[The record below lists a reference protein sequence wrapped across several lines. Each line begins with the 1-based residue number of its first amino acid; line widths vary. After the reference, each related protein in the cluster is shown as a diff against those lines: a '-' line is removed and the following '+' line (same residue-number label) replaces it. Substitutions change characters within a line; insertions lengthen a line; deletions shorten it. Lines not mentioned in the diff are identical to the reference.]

1 MRCIF
6 CKCESSDSQK
16 VEHIVPESLGNLSK
30 VLPIGVV
37 CDSCNQYFG
46 TKIEKPFFELEEI
59 KTLRFEVVIP
69 NKKNKVP
76 PVSCI
81 VNKTYPAKLHRDIN
95 RINCEVTSKLEFS
108 KAVREKIKLQDGQRV
123 LIEYASLPAS
133 TTIEPTIEVSR
144 LIAKIAVELLAFH
157 ILRAGENLDE
167 FIDDEVFDNIRRYAR
182 YGKPNMVWPCHIR
195 RIYHP
200 QKRWPEEGEPDNN
213 ITFEGMF
220 YSILPKG
227 YKKGHR
233 HPVPGSFLCVLAIWG
248 VEFAINMSAPN
259 IEVYQ
264 AWLKENCNISPLHP
278 ALPIS

>member
-30 VLPIGVV
+30 VLPKGVV

-46 TKIEKPFFELEEI
+46 TKIEKPLFELEEI

-76 PVSCI
+76 PVSCM

-95 RINCEVTSKLEFS
+95 RINSEVKSKLEFS
-108 KAVREKIKLQDGQRV
+108 KSIREKIKLQDGQRV
-123 LIEYASLPAS
+123 LIEYASVPAE
-133 TTIEPTIEVSR
+133 TTIKPTIEVSR
-144 LIAKIAVELLAFH
+144 FIAKIAVELFAFQ
-157 ILRAGENLDE
+157 LLKTGDNLDE
-167 FIDDEVFDNIRRYAR
+167 FIDDEVFEHIRSFAR
-182 YGKPNMVWPCHIR
+182 YGKPNEVWPCNIR

-200 QKRWPEEGEPDNN
+200 QKRWPEEEEPDNN

-220 YSILPKG
+220 FSILPKG

-233 HPVPGSFLCVLAIWG
+233 HPVPGSFICVLAIWG
-248 VEFAINMSAPN
+248 IEFAINMSAPS
-259 IEVYQ
+259 IEDYQ
-264 AWLKENCNISPLHP
+264 NWLIDNGNISPLHP
-278 ALPIS
+278 ALTIL